1 MSAVRDAAV
10 SRNPVSCI
18 FFLDLTWE
26 IHSAQESS
34 EVARQCHKRN
44 REGFDRQAVARQNSF
59 VTPTRSQVDKKHDPD
74 QQAGSTSKDQVHQEN
89 SFEPLPFKLPL
100 PGENAGNHDWNRNN
114 CRSQQIAIRRSNQ
127 NLPFR
132 PMRREIKGHARNE
145 QGDRKMYQDHVLR
158 VFRQQRCFDVEGMQG
173 FSSLTAR

>member
-1 MSAVRDAAV
+1 LFRSRPFPSPVRALCQRLAMLLFPEIQ
-10 SRNPVSCI
+10 SLA
-18 FFLDLTWE
+18 FLFLDLTWE

-89 SFEPLPFKLPL
+89 SFEPLPF
-100 PGENAGNHDWNRNN
+100 
-114 CRSQQIAIRRSNQ
+114 
-127 NLPFR
+127 
-132 PMRREIKGHARNE
+132 
-145 QGDRKMYQDHVLR
+145 
-158 VFRQQRCFDVEGMQG
+158 
-173 FSSLTAR
+173 